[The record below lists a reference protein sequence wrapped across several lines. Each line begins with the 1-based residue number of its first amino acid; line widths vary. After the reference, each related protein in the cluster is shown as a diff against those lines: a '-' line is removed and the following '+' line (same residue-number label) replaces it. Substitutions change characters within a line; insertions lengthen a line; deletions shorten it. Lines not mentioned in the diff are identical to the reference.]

1 MKVLITGGSRGI
13 GKAIAEVFSDKAST
27 IIINGISQD
36 NLEKT
41 AEELRL
47 ACCSAKIETYKADLT
62 DKKSLEKLVAFIK
75 EQIGGLDILV
85 NNAGCF
91 IPGKISEEPDGVLE
105 KLMNTNLYSAYY
117 LTRGLLPLL
126 KKSKKGHIFNMCSVA
141 SILPYENGG
150 AYSITKFALLGFSKC
165 IREELKHDGIR
176 VTSLIPGATYTD
188 SWQSSGLAEERFMKA
203 EDIAEVLFKTYELS
217 QNTNIEEIVLRPMLG
232 DI

>member
-13 GKAIAEVFSDKAST
+13 GKAIAEVFSDKASC
-27 IIINGISQD
+27 IILNATSQD

-41 AEELRL
+41 AEEIRSSG
-47 ACCSAKIETYKADLT
+47 CSAKIEIYKADLA
-62 DKKSLEKLVAFIK
+62 DKEALDKLVSFIN
-75 EQIGGLDILV
+75 EQIGELDILV

-105 KLMNTNLYSAYY
+105 KLMDTNLYSAYY

-126 KKSKKGHIFNMCSVA
+126 KKSNKGHIFNMCSVA

-150 AYSITKFALLGFSKC
+150 SYSITKYALLGFLKC
-165 IREELKHDGIR
+165 LREELKHDGIR
-176 VTSLIPGATYTD
+176 VTSLMPGATYTD
-188 SWQSSGLAEERFMKA
+188 SWHSSGLAEERFMKA
-203 EDIAEVLFKTYELS
+203 EDIAEILYKTYELS
-217 QNTNIEEIVLRPMLG
+217 ENTNIEEIVLRPMLG